1 MPPKGEAALDTA
13 MPGSSPVAAAP
24 NDTCGDGGARGTPV
38 EATVAA
44 GGATASAPPAAASAP
59 PAAAS
64 AALPAASA
72 PVVASAPPAAAS
84 AIPAAA
90 NAPS

>member
-44 GGATASAPPAAASAP
+44 GGATASAPPAAASA
-59 PAAAS
+59 
-64 AALPAASA
+64 ALPAASA